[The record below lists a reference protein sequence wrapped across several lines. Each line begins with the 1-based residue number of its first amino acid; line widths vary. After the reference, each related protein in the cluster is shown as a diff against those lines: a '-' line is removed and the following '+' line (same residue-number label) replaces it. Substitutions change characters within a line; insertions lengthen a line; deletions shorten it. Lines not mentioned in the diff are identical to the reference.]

1 MIKYRLVCEHGHDF
15 DSWFDSSAAY
25 DKLEAAG
32 LLACAV
38 CGTEKVAKAIMAPR
52 VKASREDTAASP
64 PTSAP
69 ANPMQAAI
77 AADPK
82 LREKLKELRDYVQK
96 THAYVGDK
104 FADEARKIHYGETE
118 DKPIYGEATLAQ
130 AKELADEGVPVAPL
144 PFVKEDA

>member
-1 MIKYRLVCEHGHDF
+1 MIKYRLACEHGHDF

-25 DKLEAAG
+25 DKLETAG

-38 CGTEKVAKAIMAPR
+38 CGTKKVSKAIMAPR
-52 VKASREDTAASP
+52 VKSSRDEEPRAA
-64 PTSAP
+64 AP
-69 ANPMQAAI
+69 SMNPMQAALS
-77 AADPK
+77 ADPK
-82 LREKLKELRDYVQK
+82 LRAKMKELREYVEK
-96 THAYVGDK
+96 NHAYVGDK

-130 AKELADEGVPVAPL
+130 AKELVEEGVPVAPL

>member
-25 DKLEAAG
+25 DKLETAG

-38 CGTEKVAKAIMAPR
+38 CGTPKVSKAIMAPR
-52 VKASREDTAASP
+52 VKSSRDEAARG
-64 PTSAP
+64 PTS
-69 ANPMQAAI
+69 ANPMQAAVS
-77 AADPK
+77 ADPK
-82 LREKLKELRDYVQK
+82 LRAKLKELREYVEK
-96 THAYVGDK
+96 NHAYVGDK
-104 FADEARKIHYGETE
+104 FAEEARKIHYGETE

-130 AKELADEGVPVAPL
+130 AKELVEEGVPVAPL